1 MQINNINNNI
11 KKLKNKKITL
21 STYSMLG
28 IILGSICIGTNINTI
43 SNRNETEIESSTENN
58 IENDDNETYHA
69 IVPIKVYYEIKN
81 GDTLTDIANK
91 YNIKIN
97 SIKDEEEN
105 PINPEEILNV
115 GTKVNFTYT
124 ITNDEILYATEQ
136 IEKDENVPDYILAFL
151 YNTDAATINR
161 LNENNLIP
169 NTTLIPNFKGVNE
182 IKEAKEKD
190 IPKEF
195 HK

>member
-43 SNRNETEIESSTENN
+43 SNRNETAIESSTENN

-97 SIKDEEEN
+97 SIKDEEGN
-105 PINPEEILNV
+105 PIN
-115 GTKVNFTYT
+115 T
-124 ITNDEILYATEQ
+124 
-136 IEKDENVPDYILAFL
+136 
-151 YNTDAATINR
+151 
-161 LNENNLIP
+161 
-169 NTTLIPNFKGVNE
+169 
-182 IKEAKEKD
+182 
-190 IPKEF
+190 
-195 HK
+195 